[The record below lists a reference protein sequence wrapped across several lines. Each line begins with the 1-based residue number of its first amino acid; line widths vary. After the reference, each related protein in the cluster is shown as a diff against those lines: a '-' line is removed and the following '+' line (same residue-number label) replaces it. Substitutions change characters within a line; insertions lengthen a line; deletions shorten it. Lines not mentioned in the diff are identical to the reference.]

1 MGSNYVRIQS
11 YAGTAQSQCDRVDD
25 VNYDIALSDVV
36 RLLCRPFRARA
47 GVFWCG
53 AAWT

>member
-11 YAGTAQSQCDRVDD
+11 HAGTAQSQCDRVDD

-36 RLLCRPFRARA
+36 RLLFRHFRARKR
-47 GVFWCG
+47 VWCG